1 MQIHLKT
8 LGCRL
13 NEAEIESWAGKFQE
27 KGHKLIAD
35 PACADLLVINTCAV
49 TQEAVK
55 KSRQIIRRIHRNNPT
70 AKLVVSGCYSTLD
83 KKNINELPGIDLVI
97 DNSEKE
103 KLVDI
108 SLRELNLETMPS
120 LSTEPGETSL
130 FKRGRNR
137 AFIKIQDG
145 CRHRCTFCIVTI
157 ARGEE
162 HSRTINEIINEINKY
177 HEQGIKE
184 VILTGVH
191 VGGYGSDINSSLYQL
206 IKIVL
211 DKTTIPRI
219 RLASV
224 EPWDL
229 HEKFFSLFNNKRLMP
244 HIHLPLQSGC
254 DNVLKRM
261 ARRCKTKDFKSIVQK
276 ARDEISNFNI
286 TTDII
291 VGFPGETEDEWQESL
306 KFINEVGFSHIH
318 IFTYSKRQGTK
329 ASRLDNHID
338 NVTKKVRSKEL
349 HELTK
354 LMRKKIL
361 NDEIGKEY
369 FVLWESKDNDSNWS
383 GYTEHYLRVELK
395 NSQENVEN
403 TISKIKVTG
412 ISTDSNHCIVEL
424 I

>member
-162 HSRTINEIINEINKY
+162 RSRTINEIINEINKY

-254 DNVLKRM
+254 DSVLKRM
-261 ARRCKTKDFKSIVQK
+261 ARRCKIKDFKSIVQK

>member
-162 HSRTINEIINEINKY
+162 RSRTINEIINEINKY

>member
-27 KGHKLIAD
+27 KGHKLTAD
-35 PACADLLVINTCAV
+35 PESADLLVINTCAV

-108 SLRELNLETMPS
+108 SLRELNVETMPS

-254 DNVLKRM
+254 DSVLKRM
-261 ARRCKTKDFKSIVQK
+261 GRRCKTKDFKSIVQK

-318 IFTYSKRQGTK
+318 IFAYSKRQGTK
-329 ASRLDNHID
+329 ASTLDNHID
-338 NVTKKVRSKEL
+338 NVTKKMRSKEL

-369 FVLWESKDNDSNWS
+369 FVLWESRDDDSNWS

-403 TISKIKVTG
+403 TISKIKVTS
-412 ISTDSNHCIVEL
+412 ISTDSNRCIVEL

>member
-1 MQIHLKT
+1 M
-8 LGCRL
+8 
-13 NEAEIESWAGKFQE
+13 
-27 KGHKLIAD
+27 
-35 PACADLLVINTCAV
+35 VINTCAV

-254 DNVLKRM
+254 DSVLKRM
-261 ARRCKTKDFKSIVQK
+261 GRRCKTKDFKSIVQK

>member
-13 NEAEIESWAGKFQE
+13 NEAEIESWAVKFQE

-35 PACADLLVINTCAV
+35 PESADLVVINTCAV

-70 AKLVVSGCYSTLD
+70 AKLVVSGCYSTLY

-108 SLRELNLETMPS
+108 SLRELNVETMPS

-191 VGGYGSDINSSLYQL
+191 AGGYGSDINSSLYQL

-211 DKTTIPRI
+211 AKTTSPRI

-224 EPWDL
+224 ETWDL
-229 HEKFFSLFNNKRLMP
+229 HDKFFSLFSNKRLMP

-254 DNVLKRM
+254 DSVLKRM
-261 ARRCKTKDFKSIVQK
+261 GRRCKTKDFKSIVQK

-291 VGFPGETEDEWQESL
+291 VGFPGETKDEWQESL

-329 ASRLDNHID
+329 ASTLDNHID
-338 NVTKKVRSKEL
+338 NVTKKMRSKEL

-369 FVLWESKDNDSNWS
+369 FVLWESRDDDSNWS

-403 TISKIKVTG
+403 TISKIKVTS

>member
-254 DNVLKRM
+254 DSVLKRM
-261 ARRCKTKDFKSIVQK
+261 GRRCKTKDFKSIVQK

-318 IFTYSKRQGTK
+318 IFAYSKRQGTK

-369 FVLWESKDNDSNWS
+369 FVLWESRDDDGNWS

-403 TISKIKVTG
+403 TISKIKVTS

>member
-35 PACADLLVINTCAV
+35 PESADLVVINTCAV

-254 DNVLKRM
+254 DSVLKRM
-261 ARRCKTKDFKSIVQK
+261 GRRCKTKDFKSIVQK

>member
-27 KGHKLIAD
+27 KGHKLTAD
-35 PACADLLVINTCAV
+35 PESADLLVINTCAV

-55 KSRQIIRRIHRNNPT
+55 KSRQIIRRMHRNNPT
-70 AKLVVSGCYSTLD
+70 AKLVISGCYSTLD

-108 SLRELNLETMPS
+108 SLRELNVETMPS

-254 DNVLKRM
+254 DSVLKRM
-261 ARRCKTKDFKSIVQK
+261 GRRCKTKDFKSIVQK

-291 VGFPGETEDEWQESL
+291 VGFPGETKDEWQESL

-318 IFTYSKRQGTK
+318 IFAYSKRQGTK
-329 ASRLDNHID
+329 ASTLDNHID
-338 NVTKKVRSKEL
+338 NVTKKMRSKEL

-369 FVLWESKDNDSNWS
+369 FVLWESRDDDSNWS

-403 TISKIKVTG
+403 TISKIKVTS

>member
-35 PACADLLVINTCAV
+35 PESADLVVINTCAV

-162 HSRTINEIINEINKY
+162 RSRTINEIINEINKY

-254 DNVLKRM
+254 DSVLKRM
-261 ARRCKTKDFKSIVQK
+261 ARRCKIKDFKSIVQK

-395 NSQENVEN
+395 NSQENVGN
-403 TISKIKVTG
+403 TISKIKVTS

>member
-254 DNVLKRM
+254 DSVLKRM
-261 ARRCKTKDFKSIVQK
+261 GRRCKTKDFKSIVQK

-286 TTDII
+286 TTDVI

-338 NVTKKVRSKEL
+338 NITKKVRSKEL

>member
-1 MQIHLKT
+1 MQIHFKT

-254 DNVLKRM
+254 DSVLKRM
-261 ARRCKTKDFKSIVQK
+261 ARRCKIKDFKSIVQK

-306 KFINEVGFSHIH
+306 QFINEVGFSHIH

>member
-35 PACADLLVINTCAV
+35 PESADLVVINTCAV

-108 SLRELNLETMPS
+108 SLRELNVETMPS

-162 HSRTINEIINEINKY
+162 RSRPINEIINEINKY

-191 VGGYGSDINSSLYQL
+191 VGGYGSDSNSSLYQL

-229 HEKFFSLFNNKRLMP
+229 HKKFFSLFSNKRLMP

-254 DNVLKRM
+254 DSVLKRM
-261 ARRCKTKDFKSIVQK
+261 GRRCKTKDFKSIVQK
-276 ARDEISNFNI
+276 ARGEISNFNI

-291 VGFPGETEDEWQESL
+291 VGFPGETKDEWQESL

-329 ASRLDNHID
+329 ASTLDNHVD
-338 NVTKKVRSKEL
+338 NVTKKMRSKEL

-369 FVLWESKDNDSNWS
+369 FVLWESRDDDGNWF

-403 TISKIKVTG
+403 TISKIKVTS

>member
-35 PACADLLVINTCAV
+35 PACADLVVINTCAV

-55 KSRQIIRRIHRNNPT
+55 KSRQIIRRTHRNNPT

-108 SLRELNLETMPS
+108 SLRELNVETMPS

-162 HSRTINEIINEINKY
+162 RSHTINEIINEINKY

-191 VGGYGSDINSSLYQL
+191 VGGYGSDTNSSLYQL

-211 DKTTIPRI
+211 AKTTIPRI

-229 HEKFFSLFNNKRLMP
+229 HEKFFSLFSNKRLMP

-254 DNVLKRM
+254 DSVLKRM
-261 ARRCKTKDFKSIVQK
+261 GRRCKTKDFKNIVQK

-291 VGFPGETEDEWQESL
+291 VGFPGETKDEWQESL

-329 ASRLDNHID
+329 ASTLDNHID
-338 NVTKKVRSKEL
+338 SITKKMRSKEL

-361 NDEIGKEY
+361 NDEIGEEY
-369 FVLWESKDNDSNWS
+369 FVLWESRDDDSNWS

-403 TISKIKVTG
+403 TISKIKVTS

>member
-1 MQIHLKT
+1 MQVHLKT

-254 DNVLKRM
+254 DSVLKRM

-338 NVTKKVRSKEL
+338 NVTKKIRSKEL
-349 HELTK
+349 QELTK

-361 NDEIGKEY
+361 NDEIGREY
-369 FVLWESKDNDSNWS
+369 FVLWESKNNKGNWS

-395 NSQENVEN
+395 NSQKNVEN
-403 TISKIKVTG
+403 IISKIKVTG

>member
-35 PACADLLVINTCAV
+35 PESADLLVINTCAV

-108 SLRELNLETMPS
+108 SLKELNLETMPS

-162 HSRTINEIINEINKY
+162 YSRTINEIINEINKY

-254 DNVLKRM
+254 DSVLKRM

>member
-35 PACADLLVINTCAV
+35 PESADLLVINTCAV

-254 DNVLKRM
+254 DSVLKRM
-261 ARRCKTKDFKSIVQK
+261 GRRCKTKDFKSIVQK

-329 ASRLDNHID
+329 ASTLDNHID
-338 NVTKKVRSKEL
+338 NVTKKMRSKEL

>member
-286 TTDII
+286 TTDVI

-338 NVTKKVRSKEL
+338 NITKKVRSKEL

>member
-35 PACADLLVINTCAV
+35 PKLADLLVINTCAV

-162 HSRTINEIINEINKY
+162 HSRAINEIINEINKY
-177 HEQGIKE
+177 HEKGIKE

-191 VGGYGSDINSSLYQL
+191 AGGYGNDINSSLYQL

-254 DNVLKRM
+254 DSVLKRM

-338 NVTKKVRSKEL
+338 NVTKKIRSKEL

>member
-162 HSRTINEIINEINKY
+162 HSHTTNEIINEINKY

-244 HIHLPLQSGC
+244 HIHLPLQSGS
-254 DNVLKRM
+254 DSVLKRM

>member
-157 ARGEE
+157 PRGEE
-162 HSRTINEIINEINKY
+162 YSRTINEIINEINKY

-254 DNVLKRM
+254 DSVLKRM
-261 ARRCKTKDFKSIVQK
+261 GRRCKTKDFKSIVQK

-369 FVLWESKDNDSNWS
+369 FVLWESRDDDSNWS

>member
-254 DNVLKRM
+254 DSVLKRM
-261 ARRCKTKDFKSIVQK
+261 GRRCKTKDFKSIVQK

-395 NSQENVEN
+395 NSQENVGN
-403 TISKIKVTG
+403 TISKIKVTS